1 MKKYSLWKLEHESC
15 YIVNAVKVKDTNN
28 EKEVDKWMDK
38 NWLNAASYYK
48 EEKEINANY
57 IQLFQNQ

>member
-1 MKKYSLWKLEHESC
+1 MKKYTLWKLEHESC

-28 EKEVDKWMDK
+28 EREVDNWMDK
-38 NWLNAASYYK
+38 SWMNAASYFR